1 MSKKALITGITGQD
15 AFYLIKLLIN
25 LNYQVHGIIRR
36 SSNLNRDRLDR
47 LDNYLS
53 SINKKKHL
61 TLHYGDLCDS
71 SSVTKVLDLV
81 RPHEI
86 YHLGAQSHVKISFE
100 LPVYTAEATALGTLK
115 LLESARFLKL
125 KSKIYLAG
133 SSEMYGK
140 VTQKIQNEKTPFYPR
155 SPYGVSKVFSYY
167 AGINYREAYKM
178 FICNGILFNHESPE
192 RGENFVS
199 RKITLGVASIKLG
212 LKKKLILGNLNAK
225 RDWGYAE
232 DYVRGMYMMM
242 QHNHPDDY
250 VLATGKSYSVK
261 DFCKLAFQQVD
272 LDWKKYVE
280 VDKKFFRPSE
290 VDYLIGDPSKAKKI
304 LKWQHKLNFSDLVKL
319 MVKSDLKKLQKIN
332 DK

>member
-1 MSKKALITGITGQD
+1 MKKKALITGVTGQD
-15 AFYLIKLLIN
+15 AFYLIKLLIKY
-25 LNYQVHGIIRR
+25 NYEVHGIIRR
-36 SSNLNRDRLDR
+36 ASNLNRERLDR
-47 LDNYLS
+47 LDNYLL
-53 SINKKKHL
+53 SINKKNCL

-71 SSVTKVLDLV
+71 SSITKILDMV
-81 RPHEI
+81 RPQEI

-100 LPVYTAEATALGTLK
+100 IPVYTAETTALGTLK
-115 LLESARFLKL
+115 LLETVRFLKL

-167 AGINYREAYKM
+167 TGVNYREAYNM

-212 LKKKLILGNLNAK
+212 LKKKLILGNLSAK

-232 DYVRGMYMMM
+232 DYVEGMYMMM
-242 QHNHPDDY
+242 QHSNPDDY

-261 DFCKLAFQQVD
+261 DFCKLAFQEVN

-280 VDKKFFRPSE
+280 IDKKFFRPSE
-290 VDYLIGDPSKAKKI
+290 VDYLIGDSLKAKKI
-304 LKWQHKLNFSDLVKL
+304 LKWKHKVKFSDLVKL
-319 MVKSDLKKLQKIN
+319 MVHSDLKKLQNK
-332 DK
+332 

>member
-1 MSKKALITGITGQD
+1 MKKKALITGITGQD
-15 AFYLIKLLIN
+15 AFYLIKLLVR
-25 LNYQVHGIIRR
+25 LNYEVHGIIRR

-47 LDNYLS
+47 LDNYLL
-53 SINKKKHL
+53 SINKKNLLK
-61 TLHYGDLCDS
+61 LHYGDLCDS
-71 SSVTKVLDLV
+71 SSVTKILDLV

-100 LPVYTAEATALGTLK
+100 IPVYTAEATALGTLK
-115 LLESARFLKL
+115 LLESVRFLKL

-167 AGINYREAYKM
+167 AGVNYREAYNM

-199 RKITLGVASIKLG
+199 RKISLGVASIKLG

-232 DYVRGMYMMM
+232 DYVKGMYAMM
-242 QHNHPDDY
+242 QHKQPDDF
-250 VLATGKSYSVK
+250 VLATGKTYSVK
-261 DFCKLAFQQVD
+261 DFCKLAFQEVN

-304 LKWQHKLNFSDLVKL
+304 LKWEHKLKFSDLVKL
-319 MVKSDLKKLQKIN
+319 MVHSDLKKLQNK
-332 DK
+332 

>member
-1 MSKKALITGITGQD
+1 MKKKALITGITGQD
-15 AFYLIKLLIN
+15 AFYLIKLLVR
-25 LNYQVHGIIRR
+25 LNYEVHGIIRR

-47 LDNYLS
+47 LDNYLL
-53 SINKKKHL
+53 SINKKNLLK
-61 TLHYGDLCDS
+61 LHYGDLCDS
-71 SSVTKVLDLV
+71 LSVTKILDLV

-100 LPVYTAEATALGTLK
+100 IPVYTAEATALGTLK
-115 LLESARFLKL
+115 LLESVRFLKL

-167 AGINYREAYKM
+167 AGVNYREAYNM

-199 RKITLGVASIKLG
+199 RKISLGVASIKLG

-232 DYVRGMYMMM
+232 DYIKGMYAMM
-242 QHNHPDDY
+242 QHKQPDDF
-250 VLATGKSYSVK
+250 VLATGKTYSVK
-261 DFCKLAFQQVD
+261 DFCKLAFQEVN

-304 LKWQHKLNFSDLVKL
+304 LKWEHKLKFSDLVKL
-319 MVKSDLKKLQKIN
+319 MVHSDLKKLQNK
-332 DK
+332 

>member
-1 MSKKALITGITGQD
+1 MKKKAIITGITGQD
-15 AFYLIKLLIN
+15 AFYLIKLLVR
-25 LNYQVHGIIRR
+25 LNYEVHGIIRR

-47 LDNYLS
+47 LDNYLL
-53 SINKKKHL
+53 SINKKNLLK
-61 TLHYGDLCDS
+61 LHYGDLCDS
-71 SSVTKVLDLV
+71 SSVTKILDLV
-81 RPHEI
+81 RPNEI

-100 LPVYTAEATALGTLK
+100 IPVYTAEATALATLK
-115 LLESARFLKL
+115 LLESVRFLKL

-167 AGINYREAYKM
+167 AGVNYREAYNM

-199 RKITLGVASIKLG
+199 RKISLGVASIKLG

-232 DYVRGMYMMM
+232 DYVKGMYAMM
-242 QHNHPDDY
+242 QHKQPDDF
-250 VLATGKSYSVK
+250 VLATGKTYSVK
-261 DFCKLAFQQVD
+261 DFCKLAFQEVN

-304 LKWQHKLNFSDLVKL
+304 LKWEHKLKFSDLVKL
-319 MVKSDLKKLQKIN
+319 MVHSDLKKLQNK
-332 DK
+332 